1 MLTIVKTILV
11 PWSHPVPVNR
21 GVEYPSRPFL
31 GSLRQP
37 RFLVDPILVAS
48 AVKRPIHFMAKK
60 ELFRYPL
67 LAYLFRK
74 IHAFPVN
81 RGKPDLGAIKTGLS
95 ILKNG
100 EVLGI
105 FPEGTR
111 QKNTDRLGEMHAGAA
126 LFALRTGAPVV
137 PAAIRGSYKIGAPVV
152 IVFGDSMKIEPKTGQ
167 NAVDMEEG
175 AHAVERAISQQW
187 DSIRAE
193 SRVER
198 EVRHAEDKGHEG

>member
-1 MLTIVKTILV
+1 MLYSIVKTILGALGRILFRV
-11 PWSHPVPVNR
+11 KTR
-21 GVEYPSRPFL
+21 GVSNIPAAGPAVLCANHVSWW
-31 GSLRQP
+31 
-37 RFLVDPILVAS
+37 DPILVAS

-175 AHAVERAISQQW
+175 AHAVERAISQLW
-187 DSIRAE
+187 DSIREE
-193 SRVER
+193 SRVEAR
-198 EVRHAEDKGHEG
+198 EVRSC

>member
-1 MLTIVKTILV
+1 MLYSIVKTILGALGRILFRV
-11 PWSHPVPVNR
+11 KTR
-21 GVEYPSRPFL
+21 GVSNIPAAGPAVLCANHVSWW
-31 GSLRQP
+31 
-37 RFLVDPILVAS
+37 DPILVLQRSS
-48 AVKRPIHFMAKK
+48 AQSIMAE

-175 AHAVERAISQQW
+175 AHAVERAISQLW
-187 DSIRAE
+187 DSIREE
-193 SRVER
+193 SRVEAR
-198 EVRHAEDKGHEG
+198 EVRSC